1 MIEDESN
8 DLKEQ
13 LIPKEEGGDEQD
25 DLDMKQIFNNEYN
38 NNQHKSE
45 QYFKTHCKS
54 VEYLGQIFRTDFK
67 NGLSSN
73 NKRDLEWREKKWGNN
88 HLPPEKENSI
98 LAHIIECFE
107 DPTLRVLLAAS
118 IVSLII
124 GVLKD
129 GIKTGW
135 IEGTAIF
142 FAVFLVVSISSYMNY
157 QETEQFLK
165 LSRETKLKKVLVI
178 RDSREKE
185 ISIEDVLVGDIL
197 KLRIG
202 DIINVDGF
210 VFGDT
215 KAGMDESPVTGE
227 SDVMC
232 KMNCFEQKGQKY
244 TCPFVFSGSQVVDG
258 YGNMLVAAVGDK
270 TFEGGNKSL
279 TDVKKGK
286 KNENQEQNENEEEKK
301 EEEEDE
307 DTNLTPL
314 KKQLNDLSN
323 IIGDLGYL
331 MAILIGC
338 VLLVKETIINMLA
351 GISIFSSQELDI
363 VVNAF
368 IIAVTVIVVAIPE
381 GLPMAVTIALAYS
394 VDKMKR
400 EHNLVKHLDKSEAM
414 GNVNN
419 VCTDK
424 TGTLTLGQMRVTAFF
439 IEGKDIRI
447 SKEQINDEDLR
458 NLIWNCIYKNITC
471 VETLD
476 NNGKT
481 VLNGDMTE
489 KALFSYLK
497 KAAYP
502 LEGENKGLYI
512 LPFKSEYKYMMNI
525 YKDNEG
531 YILYVKGAPE
541 RVSPFFTKYRVEKG
555 KEDGFDDHKQE
566 LFDKQAEY
574 AEDSMRTLIFGY
586 KKLTE
591 DEIIKTRKAYPE
603 DDLAF
608 FNELAKGLC
617 FAFMVGIRDDNREDV
632 PKAIEKCVHA
642 GITVR
647 MVTGDN
653 INTAI
658 AISKDVG
665 IIQANQVAESK
676 RLAQFYR
683 EKVESKEGQNGIING
698 EHPIALEGEIFR
710 VICGGITKVK
720 KEGQAL
726 EISLNNREAFIH
738 TVKELKIIARASPE
752 DKFILVFGLK
762 ELGNIVAVTGD
773 GTNDAPALRQAHVG
787 FAMGIRGTD
796 IAKDAADIV
805 LLDDSFS
812 SIVTACKYGRNVYDC
827 IRKFIQF
834 QLTTNIVAVFMT
846 FLGGIIL
853 KDSPLNAIQML
864 WVNLIMDSF
873 ASLALATEDPNDS
886 LLDRKPYS
894 RDASILT
901 PMMNLNIISQ
911 AIFQI
916 SVLTLI
922 IFYGDVIFGVP
933 SDRDLEHFMWNNVNG
948 YHFTIF
954 FNIFV
959 FMQVFNSINARKL
972 QKDEFNVFTGIF
984 GNWLYIFIQSVI
996 IIGQMLL
1003 VTFGGRAVR
1012 THPLS
1017 LHQHCMCLLISS
1029 LTLVWGF
1036 FIKTLPIDVSE
1047 PQVLTEEKVKIPD
1060 TFTKT
1065 VGLGYKS
1072 RGQMKMSSGIH
1083 GLNSNASRVKK

>member
-1 MIEDESN
+1 MQESSDLTEHLLEKGRDEDAPS
-8 DLKEQ
+8 
-13 LIPKEEGGDEQD
+13 G
-25 DLDMKQIFNNEYN
+25 DLDMSKIFNNEYN
-38 NNQHKSE
+38 TSAHASE
-45 QYFKTHCKS
+45 QYFKANCKS
-54 VEYLGQIFRTDFK
+54 VENMAKIFRTDLA
-67 NGLSSN
+67 NGLNSSN
-73 NKRDLEWREKKWGNN
+73 KEDLKWREDKWGNN

-107 DPTLRVLLAAS
+107 DPTLRVLLVAS

-124 GVLKD
+124 GVAKD

-178 RDSREKE
+178 RDGREKE
-185 ISIEDVLVGDIL
+185 ISIEDVLVGDVL

-210 VFGDT
+210 VFGDA

-227 SDVMC
+227 SDVMW
-232 KMNCFEQKGQKY
+232 KVNDFEQKGQKY

-258 YGNMLVAAVGDK
+258 YGNMIVAAVGDK
-270 TFEGGNKSL
+270 TFEGANKQLINS
-279 TDVKKGK
+279 TGGK
-286 KNENQEQNENEEEKK
+286 SDDDD
-301 EEEEDE
+301 DE
-307 DTNLTPL
+307 DANLTPL
-314 KKQLNDLSN
+314 KKQLNELSN
-323 IIGDLGYL
+323 LIGDLGYL

-338 VLLVKETIINMLA
+338 VLFLKETIINLVN
-351 GISIFSSQELDI
+351 GISIFTSHELDVI
-363 VVNAF
+363 VNAF

-424 TGTLTLGQMRVTAFF
+424 TGTLTLGVMRVCAFY
-439 IEGKDIRI
+439 IEGQDIKL
-447 SKEQINDEDLR
+447 SNNKINDQDLR
-458 NLIWNCIYKNITC
+458 DLIWRCIYKNITC
-471 VETLD
+471 VETVD
-476 NNGKT
+476 DKGNK

-489 KALFSYLK
+489 KALYTYLNEGQ
-497 KAAYP
+497 YP
-502 LEGENKGLYI
+502 LEGNRKGLYV
-512 LPFKSEYKYMMNI
+512 LPFKSDYKYMMNI
-525 YKDNEG
+525 YKENDD
-531 YILYVKGAPE
+531 YILYAKGAPE
-541 RVSPFFTKYRVEKG
+541 RVGEFFTKFRVAGGRE
-555 KEDGFDDHKQE
+555 EDYEEHKQE

-586 KKLTE
+586 KKVTE
-591 DEIIKTRKAYPE
+591 EEIQKAKDAHPD
-603 DDLAF
+603 DDLGF
-608 FNELAKGLC
+608 FQELAKGLC
-617 FAFMVGIRDDNREDV
+617 FAFMVGIRDNNREDV
-632 PKAIEKCVHA
+632 PQAIEKCHHA

-665 IIQANQVAESK
+665 IIEPSQAAECK
-676 RLAQFYR
+676 RLAAYYR
-683 EKVESKEGQNGIING
+683 EQVQKNEDAKNGIRNG
-698 EHPIALEGEIFR
+698 ENPIALEGEIFR
-710 VICGGITKVK
+710 VICGGITKK
-720 KEGQAL
+720 QGENGDL
-726 EISLNNREAFIH
+726 EIFLNNREAFKH
-738 TVKELKIIARASPE
+738 TVKELKVIARASPE

-796 IAKDAADIV
+796 IAKDAADVV

-827 IRKFIQF
+827 IRKFVQF

-901 PMMNLNIISQ
+901 PMMKLNIVSQ

-916 SVLTLI
+916 TTLTII
-922 IFYGDVIFGVP
+922 IFYGDYIFGVP
-933 SDRDLEHFMWNNVNG
+933 SDRNLEHFMWNNVNG

-972 QKDEFNVFTGIF
+972 QKDEYNVFTGIM
-984 GNWLYIFIQSVI
+984 GNWLYILIQSI
-996 IIGQMLL
+996 IIVGQVIL

-1012 THPLS
+1012 THPLTIK
-1017 LHQHCMCLLISS
+1017 QHCDCLGISA
-1029 LTLVWGF
+1029 LTLVWGL
-1036 FIKTLPIDVSE
+1036 IVKLLPIDVTE
-1047 PQVLTEEKVKIPD
+1047 PTTVGEEQVKTPD
-1060 TFTKT
+1060 TYKKT
-1065 VGLGYKS
+1065 VGLGYMS
-1072 RGQMKMSSGIH
+1072 RGQMRMNSGVR
-1083 GLNSNASRVKK
+1083 GLNSSSSRVKK

>member
-1 MIEDESN
+1 MQESS
-8 DLKEQ
+8 DLKEH
-13 LIPKEEGGDEQD
+13 LLDKGGDDEGVSGEF
-25 DLDMKQIFNNEYN
+25 DMSKIFNNEYN
-38 NNQHKSE
+38 TSAHASE
-45 QYFKTHCKS
+45 KYFKENCKS
-54 VEYLGQIFRTDFK
+54 VEHIAQVFRTDLV
-67 NGLSSN
+67 NGLNSSN
-73 NKRDLEWREKKWGNN
+73 KQDLEWREKKWGNN

-98 LAHIIECFE
+98 IAHIIECFE
-107 DPTLRVLLAAS
+107 DPTLRVLLVAS

-124 GVLKD
+124 GVAKD
-129 GIKTGW
+129 GLKTGW

-178 RDSREKE
+178 RDGREKE

-210 VFGDT
+210 VFGDA

-227 SDVMC
+227 SDVMW
-232 KMNCFEQKGQKY
+232 KVNNFELKGQKY

-258 YGNMLVAAVGDK
+258 YGNMVVAAVGDK
-270 TFEGGNKSL
+270 TFEGANKQL
-279 TDVKKGK
+279 TNASGG
-286 KNENQEQNENEEEKK
+286 KNED
-301 EEEEDE
+301 DE
-307 DTNLTPL
+307 DGDDADLTPL
-314 KKQLNDLSN
+314 KKQLNELSN
-323 IIGDLGYL
+323 LIGDLGYL
-331 MAILIGC
+331 MAILIGF
-338 VLLVKETIINMLA
+338 VLFLKETIVNLYS
-351 GISIFSSQELDI
+351 GISIWTSHELD
-363 VVNAF
+363 VLVNAF

-424 TGTLTLGQMRVTAFF
+424 TGTLTLGVMRVCAFY
-439 IEGKDIRI
+439 IEEQDIRLN
-447 SKEQINDEDLR
+447 KDKINDNNLRDLV
-458 NLIWNCIYKNITC
+458 WNCIFKNITC

-476 NNGKT
+476 EKGKP

-489 KALFSYLK
+489 KALYTYLK
-497 KAAYP
+497 EAAYP
-502 LEGENKGLYI
+502 LEGNRKGLYV
-512 LPFKSEYKYMMNI
+512 LPFKSDYKYMMNI
-525 YKDNEG
+525 YKEEDG
-531 YILYVKGAPE
+531 YTLYAKGAPE
-541 RVSPFFTKYRVEKG
+541 RVGEFFSLFRVNGGQE
-555 KEDGFDDHKQE
+555 ENYEEHKQD

-591 DEIIKTRKAYPE
+591 DEIKKAKDAHPD
-603 DDLAF
+603 DDLGF
-608 FNELAKGLC
+608 FQELAKGLC
-617 FAFMVGIRDDNREDV
+617 FAFMVGIRDNNREDV
-632 PKAIEKCVHA
+632 PEAIKKCHHA

-665 IIQANQVAESK
+665 IIDPSQVAQCKETAK
-676 RLAQFYR
+676 KYR
-683 EKVESKEGQNGIING
+683 AEVEKNPDNAPTAIRNLD
-698 EHPIALEGEIFR
+698 HPIALEGEIFR
-710 VICGGITKVK
+710 VVCGGITKK
-720 KEGQAL
+720 QQDKGEL
-726 EISLNNREAFIH
+726 EIFLNNREAFKH
-738 TVKELKIIARASPE
+738 TVRDLKIIARASPE

-796 IAKDAADIV
+796 IAKDAADVV

-827 IRKFIQF
+827 IRKFVQF
-834 QLTTNIVAVFMT
+834 QLTTNVVAVFMT

-873 ASLALATEDPNDS
+873 ASLALATEDPTEA

-894 RDASILT
+894 REASILT
-901 PMMNLNIISQ
+901 PMMKLNIISQ
-911 AIFQI
+911 SIFQI
-916 SVLTLI
+916 TTLTVI
-922 IFYGDVIFGVP
+922 IFYGDYIFGVP
-933 SDRDLEHFMWNNVNG
+933 SDRNLEHFMWNNVNG

-972 QKDEFNVFTGIF
+972 QKDELNVFTGIM
-984 GNWLYIFIQSVI
+984 GNWLYILIQSI
-996 IIGQMLL
+996 IIVGQMIL

-1017 LHQHCMCLLISS
+1017 IKQHSYCLGISS
-1029 LTLVWGF
+1029 MTLVWGF
-1036 FIKTLPIDVSE
+1036 IIKLLPIDV
-1047 PQVLTEEKVKIPD
+1047 TEESTEGEEQVKKPD
-1060 TFTKT
+1060 TYKKT
-1065 VGLGYKS
+1065 VGLGYMS
-1072 RGQMKMSSGIH
+1072 RGQMKMNSGIR
-1083 GLNSNASRVKK
+1083 GLNASRAKK

>member
-1 MIEDESN
+1 MQETSDLNEKLLEKGGEDE
-8 DLKEQ
+8 
-13 LIPKEEGGDEQD
+13 GGSGADY
-25 DLDMKQIFNNEYN
+25 DMTKIFNNEYN
-38 NNQHKSE
+38 TGAHASE
-45 QYFKTHCKS
+45 KYFKENCKS
-54 VEYLGQIFRTDFK
+54 VEHLGQVFRTDFV
-67 NGLSSN
+67 NGLNSSN
-73 NKRDLEWREKKWGNN
+73 KADLKWREDKWGNN

-107 DPTLRVLLAAS
+107 DPTLRVLLVAS
-118 IVSLII
+118 IISLII
-124 GVLKD
+124 GVAKD

-178 RDSREKE
+178 RDGREKE
-185 ISIEDVLVGDIL
+185 ISIEDILVGDIL

-210 VFGDT
+210 VFGDA

-227 SDVMC
+227 SDVMW
-232 KMNCFEQKGQKY
+232 KMNNFELKGQRY

-258 YGNMLVAAVGDK
+258 YGNMVVAAVGDK
-270 TFEGGNKSL
+270 TFEGSNKQL
-279 TDVKKGK
+279 TNASGGK
-286 KNENQEQNENEEEKK
+286 SDDDDDA
-301 EEEEDE
+301 EDA
-307 DTNLTPL
+307 NLTPL
-314 KKQLNDLSN
+314 KKQLNELSN
-323 IIGDLGYL
+323 LIGDLGYL
-331 MAILIGC
+331 MAILIGF
-338 VLLVKETIINMLA
+338 VLFLKETILNIVN
-351 GISIFSSQELDI
+351 GISIFTSHELD
-363 VVNAF
+363 VLVNAF

-424 TGTLTLGQMRVTAFF
+424 TGTLTYGVMKVCAFF
-439 IEGKDIRI
+439 IEGQDI
-447 SKEQINDEDLR
+447 KVPANKINDEDLR
-458 NLIWNCIYKNITC
+458 DLVWRCIYKNITC
-471 VETLD
+471 VETID
-476 NNGKT
+476 EKGNP

-489 KALFSYLK
+489 KALYSYLK
-497 KAAYP
+497 DSSYP
-502 LEGENKGLYI
+502 LEGNRKGLYV
-512 LPFKSEYKYMMNI
+512 LPFKSDYKYMMNI
-525 YKDNEG
+525 YKEEDG
-531 YILYVKGAPE
+531 FVLYAKGAPE
-541 RVSPFFTKYRVEKG
+541 RVGEFFGKFRVAGGQE
-555 KEDGFDDHKQE
+555 EDYEEHKQE

-586 KKLTE
+586 KKITE
-591 DEIIKTRKAYPE
+591 EEIQKSKEAHPE
-603 DDLAF
+603 DDLGF
-608 FNELAKGLC
+608 FQELAKGLT
-617 FAFMVGIRDDNREDV
+617 FAFMIGIRDNNRDDV
-632 PKAIEKCVHA
+632 PEAIKKCHHA

-665 IIQANQVAESK
+665 IIEPSQAAECK
-676 RLAQFYR
+676 RLAQHYR
-683 EKVESKEGQNGIING
+683 EEVEKNAEEAKRGIQNGDS
-698 EHPIALEGEIFR
+698 PIALEGEIFR
-710 VICGGITKVK
+710 VICGGITKNQ
-720 KEGQAL
+720 KEKGGEL
-726 EISLNNREAFIH
+726 EIFLNNREAFIH
-738 TVKELKIIARASPE
+738 TVKKLRVIARASPE

-796 IAKDAADIV
+796 IAKDAADVV

-827 IRKFIQF
+827 IRKFVQF
-834 QLTTNIVAVFMT
+834 QLTTNVVAVFMT

-873 ASLALATEDPNDS
+873 ASLALATEDPTEA
-886 LLDRKPYS
+886 LLDRKPYK
-894 RDASILT
+894 REASILT
-901 PMMNLNIISQ
+901 PMMKLNIASQ
-911 AIFQI
+911 SIFQI
-916 SVLTLI
+916 TTLTII
-922 IFYGDVIFGVP
+922 IFYGDYIFGVP
-933 SDRDLEHFMWNNVNG
+933 SDRNLEHFMWNNVNG

-972 QKDEFNVFTGIF
+972 QKDEFNVFTGIC
-984 GNWLYIFIQSVI
+984 GNWLYILIQSI
-996 IIGQMLL
+996 IIVGQMIL

-1017 LHQHCMCLLISS
+1017 IKQHCECLLISS
-1029 LTLVWGF
+1029 MTLVWGF
-1036 FIKTLPIDVSE
+1036 IVKLIPIDV
-1047 PQVLTEEKVKIPD
+1047 TEESTEGEEEQVKKPD
-1060 TFTKT
+1060 TYKKT
-1065 VGLGYKS
+1065 VGLGYMS
-1072 RGQMKMSSGIH
+1072 RGQMKMSSGVR
-1083 GLNSNASRVKK
+1083 GLTSSSSRARK

>member
-1 MIEDESN
+1 MQETS
-8 DLKEQ
+8 DLNEH
-13 LIPKEEGGDEQD
+13 LLEGGKDDEGASGD
-25 DLDMKQIFNNEYN
+25 YDMSKIFNNEYN
-38 NNQHKSE
+38 TSAHASE
-45 QYFKTHCKS
+45 KYFKENCKS
-54 VEYLGQIFRTDFK
+54 VEHLAQVFKTDFI
-67 NGLSSN
+67 NGLNSSN
-73 NKRDLEWREKKWGNN
+73 QQDLKWRENKWGNN

-107 DPTLRVLLAAS
+107 DPTLRVLLVAS

-124 GVLKD
+124 GVAKD

-178 RDSREKE
+178 RDGREKE

-210 VFGDT
+210 VFGDA

-227 SDVMC
+227 SDVMW
-232 KMNCFEQKGQKY
+232 KVNNFELKGQKY

-258 YGNMLVAAVGDK
+258 YGNMVVAAVGDK
-270 TFEGGNKSL
+270 TFEGSNKQL
-279 TDVKKGK
+279 TNASGGK
-286 KNENQEQNENEEEKK
+286 N
-301 EEEEDE
+301 DDDDDAD
-307 DTNLTPL
+307 DTDLTPL
-314 KKQLNDLSN
+314 KKQLNELSN
-323 IIGDLGYL
+323 LIGDLGYL
-331 MAILIGC
+331 MAILIGI
-338 VLLVKETIINMLA
+338 VLFLKETIINLTS
-351 GISIFSSQELDI
+351 GISIWTSHELD
-363 VVNAF
+363 VLVNAF

-424 TGTLTLGQMRVTAFF
+424 TGTLTLGVMKVCAFY
-439 IEGKDIRI
+439 IEEQDFRLNKD
-447 SKEQINDEDLR
+447 KINDNNLR
-458 NLIWNCIYKNITC
+458 ELVWNCIYKNITC
-471 VETLD
+471 VETID
-476 NNGKT
+476 EKGKP

-489 KALFSYLK
+489 KALYTYLK
-497 KAAYP
+497 EASYS
-502 LEGENKGLYI
+502 LEGNRKGLYV
-512 LPFKSEYKYMMNI
+512 LPFKSDYKYMMNI
-525 YKDNEG
+525 YKEEDG
-531 YILYVKGAPE
+531 YILYAKGAPE
-541 RVSPFFTKYRVEKG
+541 RVGEFFSLFRVQGGQE
-555 KEDGFDDHKQE
+555 ENYDEHKQDF
-566 LFDKQAEY
+566 FDKQAEY
-574 AEDSMRTLIFGY
+574 AEDSMRTLTFGY

-591 DEIIKTRKAYPE
+591 EEIQKSKDAHPD

-608 FNELAKGLC
+608 FQELAKGLC
-617 FAFMVGIRDDNREDV
+617 FAFMVGIRDDNRPDV
-632 PKAIEKCVHA
+632 PEAIKKCHHA

-665 IIQANQVAESK
+665 IIEANEVSQCKELAKKYRAEV
-676 RLAQFYR
+676 
-683 EKVESKEGQNGIING
+683 EKNKDNAPLNIRSLDS
-698 EHPIALEGEIFR
+698 PLALEGEIFR
-710 VICGGITKVK
+710 VVCGGITKK
-720 KEGQAL
+720 QQDKGEL
-726 EISLNNREAFIH
+726 EIFLNNREAFKH
-738 TVKELKIIARASPE
+738 TVKNLKIIARASPE

-796 IAKDAADIV
+796 IAKDAADVV

-827 IRKFIQF
+827 IRKFVQF

-873 ASLALATEDPNDS
+873 ASLALATEDPTES
-886 LLDRKPYS
+886 LLDRLPYS
-894 RDASILT
+894 REASILT
-901 PMMNLNIISQ
+901 PMMKLNIISQ

-916 SVLTLI
+916 TTLTVI
-922 IFYGDVIFGVP
+922 IFYGDYIFGVP
-933 SDRDLEHFMWNNVNG
+933 SDRNLEHFMWNNVNG

-972 QKDEFNVFTGIF
+972 QKDELNVFTGIM
-984 GNWLYIFIQSVI
+984 GNWLYILIQSII
-996 IIGQMLL
+996 IIGQIIL

-1017 LHQHCMCLLISS
+1017 LKQHADCLIISA

-1036 FIKTLPIDVSE
+1036 FIKLLPIDV
-1047 PQVLTEEKVKIPD
+1047 TEESTVGEEQVKKPD
-1060 TFTKT
+1060 TYKKT
-1065 VGLGYKS
+1065 VGLGYMS
-1072 RGQMKMSSGIH
+1072 RGQMKMNSGVR
-1083 GLNSNASRVKK
+1083 GLNASRAKK

>member
-1 MIEDESN
+1 MQESSDLTEHLLEKGRDEDAPS
-8 DLKEQ
+8 
-13 LIPKEEGGDEQD
+13 G
-25 DLDMKQIFNNEYN
+25 DLDMSKIFNNEYN
-38 NNQHKSE
+38 TSAHASE
-45 QYFKTHCKS
+45 QYFKANCKS
-54 VEYLGQIFRTDFK
+54 VENMAKIFRTDLA
-67 NGLSSN
+67 NGLNSSN
-73 NKRDLEWREKKWGNN
+73 KEDLKWREDKWGNN

-107 DPTLRVLLAAS
+107 DPTLRVLLVAS

-124 GVLKD
+124 GVAKD

-178 RDSREKE
+178 RDGREKE
-185 ISIEDVLVGDIL
+185 ISIEDVLVGDVL

-210 VFGDT
+210 VFGDA

-227 SDVMC
+227 SDVMW
-232 KMNCFEQKGQKY
+232 KVNDFEQKGQKY

-258 YGNMLVAAVGDK
+258 YGNMIVAAVGDK
-270 TFEGGNKSL
+270 TFEGANKQLINS
-279 TDVKKGK
+279 TGGK
-286 KNENQEQNENEEEKK
+286 SDDDD
-301 EEEEDE
+301 DE
-307 DTNLTPL
+307 DANLTPL
-314 KKQLNDLSN
+314 KKQLNELSN
-323 IIGDLGYL
+323 LIGDLGYL

-338 VLLVKETIINMLA
+338 VLFLKETIINIVN
-351 GISIFSSQELDI
+351 GISIFTSHELDVI
-363 VVNAF
+363 VNAF

-424 TGTLTLGQMRVTAFF
+424 TGTLTLGVMRVCAFY
-439 IEGKDIRI
+439 IEGQDIKL
-447 SKEQINDEDLR
+447 SNNKINDQDLR
-458 NLIWNCIYKNITC
+458 DLIWRCIYKNITC
-471 VETLD
+471 VETVD
-476 NNGKT
+476 DKGNK

-489 KALFSYLK
+489 KALYTYLNEGQ
-497 KAAYP
+497 YP
-502 LEGENKGLYI
+502 LEGNRKGLYV
-512 LPFKSEYKYMMNI
+512 LPFKSDYKYMMNI
-525 YKDNEG
+525 YKENDD
-531 YILYVKGAPE
+531 YILYAKGAPE
-541 RVSPFFTKYRVEKG
+541 RVGEFFTKFRVAGGRE
-555 KEDGFDDHKQE
+555 EDYEEHKQE

-586 KKLTE
+586 KKVTE
-591 DEIIKTRKAYPE
+591 EEIQKAKDAHPD
-603 DDLAF
+603 DDLGF
-608 FNELAKGLC
+608 FQELAKGLC
-617 FAFMVGIRDDNREDV
+617 FAFMVGIRDNNREDV
-632 PKAIEKCVHA
+632 PQAIEKCHHA

-665 IIQANQVAESK
+665 IIQPSQVAECK
-676 RLAQFYR
+676 RLAAYYR
-683 EKVESKEGQNGIING
+683 EQVQKNEDAKNGIRNG
-698 EHPIALEGEIFR
+698 ENPIALEGEIFR
-710 VICGGITKVK
+710 VICGGITKK
-720 KEGQAL
+720 QGESGDL
-726 EISLNNREAFIH
+726 EIFLNNREAFKH
-738 TVKELKIIARASPE
+738 TVKELKVIARASPE

-796 IAKDAADIV
+796 IAKDAADVV

-827 IRKFIQF
+827 IRKFVQF

-901 PMMNLNIISQ
+901 PMMKLNIVSQ

-916 SVLTLI
+916 TTLTII
-922 IFYGDVIFGVP
+922 IFYGDYIFGVP
-933 SDRDLEHFMWNNVNG
+933 SDRNLEHFMWNNVNG

-972 QKDEFNVFTGIF
+972 QKDEYNVFTGIM
-984 GNWLYIFIQSVI
+984 GNWLYILIQSI
-996 IIGQMLL
+996 IIVGQVIL

-1012 THPLS
+1012 THPLTIK
-1017 LHQHCMCLLISS
+1017 QHCDCLGISA
-1029 LTLVWGF
+1029 LTLVWGL
-1036 FIKTLPIDVSE
+1036 IVKLLPIDVTE
-1047 PQVLTEEKVKIPD
+1047 PTTVGEEQVKTPD
-1060 TFTKT
+1060 TYKKT
-1065 VGLGYKS
+1065 VGLGYMS
-1072 RGQMKMSSGIH
+1072 RGQMRMNSGVR
-1083 GLNSNASRVKK
+1083 GLNSSSSRVKK

>member
-1 MIEDESN
+1 MQENS
-8 DLKEQ
+8 DLKEH
-13 LIPKEEGGDEQD
+13 LLDKGGDDEGVSGEF
-25 DLDMKQIFNNEYN
+25 DMSKIFNNEYN
-38 NNQHKSE
+38 TSAHASE
-45 QYFKTHCKS
+45 KYFKENCKS
-54 VEYLGQIFRTDFK
+54 VEHIAQVFRTDLV
-67 NGLSSN
+67 NGLNSSN
-73 NKRDLEWREKKWGNN
+73 TQDLEWRERKWGNN

-98 LAHIIECFE
+98 IAHIIECFE
-107 DPTLRVLLAAS
+107 DPTLRVLLVAS

-124 GVLKD
+124 GVAKD
-129 GIKTGW
+129 GLKTGW

-178 RDSREKE
+178 RDGREKE

-210 VFGDT
+210 VFGDA

-227 SDVMC
+227 SDVMW
-232 KMNCFEQKGQKY
+232 KVNNFELKGQKY

-258 YGNMLVAAVGDK
+258 YGNMVVAAVGDK
-270 TFEGGNKSL
+270 TFEGANKQL
-279 TDVKKGK
+279 TNASGG
-286 KNENQEQNENEEEKK
+286 KNED
-301 EEEEDE
+301 DE
-307 DTNLTPL
+307 DGDDADLTPL
-314 KKQLNDLSN
+314 KKQLNELSN
-323 IIGDLGYL
+323 LIGDLGYL
-331 MAILIGC
+331 MAILIGF
-338 VLLVKETIINMLA
+338 VLFLKETIVNLYS
-351 GISIFSSQELDI
+351 GISIWTSHELD
-363 VVNAF
+363 VLVNAF

-424 TGTLTLGQMRVTAFF
+424 TGTLTLGVMRVCAFY
-439 IEGKDIRI
+439 IEEQDIRLN
-447 SKEQINDEDLR
+447 KDKINDNNLRDLV
-458 NLIWNCIYKNITC
+458 WNCIFKNITC

-476 NNGKT
+476 EKGKP

-489 KALFSYLK
+489 KALYTYLK
-497 KAAYP
+497 EAAYP
-502 LEGENKGLYI
+502 LEGNRKGLYV
-512 LPFKSEYKYMMNI
+512 LPFKSDYKYMMNI
-525 YKDNEG
+525 YKEEDG
-531 YILYVKGAPE
+531 YTLYAKGAPE
-541 RVSPFFTKYRVEKG
+541 RVGEFFSLFRVNGGQE
-555 KEDGFDDHKQE
+555 ENYEEHKQD

-591 DEIIKTRKAYPE
+591 DEIKKAKDAHPD
-603 DDLAF
+603 DDLGF
-608 FNELAKGLC
+608 FQELAKGLC
-617 FAFMVGIRDDNREDV
+617 FAFMVGIRDNNREDV
-632 PKAIEKCVHA
+632 PEAIKKCHHA

-665 IIQANQVAESK
+665 IIDPSQVAQCKETAK
-676 RLAQFYR
+676 KYR
-683 EKVESKEGQNGIING
+683 AEVEKNPDNAPTAIRNLD
-698 EHPIALEGEIFR
+698 HPIALEGEIFR
-710 VICGGITKVK
+710 VVCGGITKK
-720 KEGQAL
+720 QQDKGEL
-726 EISLNNREAFIH
+726 EIFLNNREAFKH
-738 TVKELKIIARASPE
+738 TVRDLKIIARASPE

-796 IAKDAADIV
+796 IAKDAADVV

-827 IRKFIQF
+827 IRKFVQF
-834 QLTTNIVAVFMT
+834 QLTTNVVAVFMT

-873 ASLALATEDPNDS
+873 ASLALATEDPTEA

-894 RDASILT
+894 REASILT
-901 PMMNLNIISQ
+901 PMMKLNIISQ
-911 AIFQI
+911 SIFQI
-916 SVLTLI
+916 TTLTVI
-922 IFYGDVIFGVP
+922 IFYGDYIFGVP
-933 SDRDLEHFMWNNVNG
+933 SDRNLEHFMWNNVNG

-972 QKDEFNVFTGIF
+972 QKDELNVFTGIM
-984 GNWLYIFIQSVI
+984 GNWLYILIQSI
-996 IIGQMLL
+996 IIVGQMIL

-1017 LHQHCMCLLISS
+1017 IKQHSYCLGISAM
-1029 LTLVWGF
+1029 TLVWGF
-1036 FIKTLPIDVSE
+1036 IVKLLPIDV
-1047 PQVLTEEKVKIPD
+1047 TEESTEGEEQVKKPD
-1060 TFTKT
+1060 TYKKT
-1065 VGLGYKS
+1065 VGLGYMS
-1072 RGQMKMSSGIH
+1072 RGQMKMNSGVR
-1083 GLNSNASRVKK
+1083 GLNASRAKK

>member
-1 MIEDESN
+1 MQETSDLTEHLLEKGRDEDAPS
-8 DLKEQ
+8 
-13 LIPKEEGGDEQD
+13 G
-25 DLDMKQIFNNEYN
+25 DLDMSKIFNNEYN
-38 NNQHKSE
+38 TSAHASE
-45 QYFKTHCKS
+45 QYFKANCKS
-54 VEYLGQIFRTDFK
+54 VENMAKIFRTDLA
-67 NGLSSN
+67 NGLNSSN
-73 NKRDLEWREKKWGNN
+73 KEDLKWREDKWGNN

-107 DPTLRVLLAAS
+107 DPTLRVLLVAS

-124 GVLKD
+124 GVAKD

-178 RDSREKE
+178 RDGREKE
-185 ISIEDVLVGDIL
+185 ISIEDVLVGDVL

-210 VFGDT
+210 VFGDA

-227 SDVMC
+227 SDVMW
-232 KMNCFEQKGQKY
+232 KVNDFEQKGQKY

-258 YGNMLVAAVGDK
+258 YGNMIVAAVGDK
-270 TFEGGNKSL
+270 TFEGANKQLINS
-279 TDVKKGK
+279 TGGK
-286 KNENQEQNENEEEKK
+286 S
-301 EEEEDE
+301 D
-307 DTNLTPL
+307 DDDDDDANLTPL
-314 KKQLNDLSN
+314 KKQLNELSN
-323 IIGDLGYL
+323 LIGDLGYL

-338 VLLVKETIINMLA
+338 VLFLKETIINIVN
-351 GISIFSSQELDI
+351 GVSIFTSHELDVI
-363 VVNAF
+363 VNAF

-424 TGTLTLGQMRVTAFF
+424 TGTLTLGVMRVCAFY
-439 IEGKDIRI
+439 IEGQDIKL
-447 SKEQINDEDLR
+447 SNNKINDQDLR
-458 NLIWNCIYKNITC
+458 DLIWRCIYKNITC
-471 VETLD
+471 VETVD
-476 NNGKT
+476 DKGNK

-489 KALFSYLK
+489 KALYTYLNEGQ
-497 KAAYP
+497 YP
-502 LEGENKGLYI
+502 LEGNRKGLYV
-512 LPFKSEYKYMMNI
+512 LPFKSDYKYMMNI
-525 YKDNEG
+525 YKENDD
-531 YILYVKGAPE
+531 YILYAKGAPE
-541 RVSPFFTKYRVEKG
+541 RVGEFFTKFRVAGGRE
-555 KEDGFDDHKQE
+555 EDYEEHKQE

-586 KKLTE
+586 KKVTE
-591 DEIIKTRKAYPE
+591 EEIQKAKDAHPD
-603 DDLAF
+603 DDLGF
-608 FNELAKGLC
+608 FQELAKGLC
-617 FAFMVGIRDDNREDV
+617 FAFMVGIRDNNREDV
-632 PKAIEKCVHA
+632 PQAIEKCHHA

-665 IIQANQVAESK
+665 IIQPSQAAECK
-676 RLAQFYR
+676 RLAAYYR
-683 EKVESKEGQNGIING
+683 EQVQKNEDAKNGIRNG
-698 EHPIALEGEIFR
+698 ENPIALEGEIFR
-710 VICGGITKVK
+710 VICGGITKK
-720 KEGQAL
+720 QGENGDL
-726 EISLNNREAFIH
+726 EIFLNNREAFKH
-738 TVKELKIIARASPE
+738 TVKELKVIARASPE

-796 IAKDAADIV
+796 IAKDAADVV

-827 IRKFIQF
+827 IRKFVQF

-901 PMMNLNIISQ
+901 PMMKLNIVSQ

-916 SVLTLI
+916 TTLTII
-922 IFYGDVIFGVP
+922 IFYGDYIFGVP
-933 SDRDLEHFMWNNVNG
+933 SDRNLEHFMWNNVNG

-972 QKDEFNVFTGIF
+972 QKDEYNVFTGIM
-984 GNWLYIFIQSVI
+984 GNWLYILIQSI
-996 IIGQMLL
+996 IIVGQIIL

-1017 LHQHCMCLLISS
+1017 IKQHCDCLGISA

-1036 FIKTLPIDVSE
+1036 IVKLLPIDVTE
-1047 PQVLTEEKVKIPD
+1047 PSTVGEEQVKTPD
-1060 TFTKT
+1060 TYKKT
-1065 VGLGYKS
+1065 VGLGYMS
-1072 RGQMKMSSGIH
+1072 RGQMRMNSGVR
-1083 GLNSNASRVKK
+1083 GLNSSSSRVKK

>member
-1 MIEDESN
+1 MQESSDLTEHLLEKGRDEDAPS
-8 DLKEQ
+8 
-13 LIPKEEGGDEQD
+13 G
-25 DLDMKQIFNNEYN
+25 DLDMSKIFNNEYN
-38 NNQHKSE
+38 TSAHASE
-45 QYFKTHCKS
+45 QYFKANCKS
-54 VEYLGQIFRTDFK
+54 VENMAKIFRTDLA
-67 NGLSSN
+67 NGLNSSN
-73 NKRDLEWREKKWGNN
+73 KEDLKWREDKWGNN

-107 DPTLRVLLAAS
+107 DPTLRVLLVAS

-124 GVLKD
+124 GVAKD

-178 RDSREKE
+178 RDGREKE
-185 ISIEDVLVGDIL
+185 ISIEDVLVGDVL

-210 VFGDT
+210 VFGDA

-227 SDVMC
+227 SDVMW
-232 KMNCFEQKGQKY
+232 KVNDFEQKGQKY

-258 YGNMLVAAVGDK
+258 YGNMIVAAVGDK
-270 TFEGGNKSL
+270 TFEGANKQLINS
-279 TDVKKGK
+279 TGGK
-286 KNENQEQNENEEEKK
+286 SDDDD
-301 EEEEDE
+301 DE
-307 DTNLTPL
+307 DANLTPL
-314 KKQLNDLSN
+314 KKQLNELSN
-323 IIGDLGYL
+323 LIGDLGYL

-338 VLLVKETIINMLA
+338 VLFLKETIINIVN
-351 GISIFSSQELDI
+351 GVSIFTSHELDV

-424 TGTLTLGQMRVTAFF
+424 TGTLTLGVMRVCAFY
-439 IEGKDIRI
+439 IEGQDIKL
-447 SKEQINDEDLR
+447 SNNKINDQDLR
-458 NLIWNCIYKNITC
+458 DLIWRCIYKNITC
-471 VETLD
+471 VETVD
-476 NNGKT
+476 DKGNK

-489 KALFSYLK
+489 KALYTYLNEGQ
-497 KAAYP
+497 YP
-502 LEGENKGLYI
+502 LEGNRKGLYV
-512 LPFKSEYKYMMNI
+512 LPFKSDYKYMMNI
-525 YKDNEG
+525 YKENDD
-531 YILYVKGAPE
+531 YILYAKGAPE
-541 RVSPFFTKYRVEKG
+541 RVGEFFTKFRVAGGRE
-555 KEDGFDDHKQE
+555 EDYEEHKQE

-586 KKLTE
+586 KKVTE
-591 DEIIKTRKAYPE
+591 EEIQKAKDAHPD
-603 DDLAF
+603 DDLGF
-608 FNELAKGLC
+608 FQELAKGLC
-617 FAFMVGIRDDNREDV
+617 FAFMVGIRDNNREDV
-632 PKAIEKCVHA
+632 PQAIEKCHHA

-665 IIQANQVAESK
+665 IIQPSQAAECK
-676 RLAQFYR
+676 RLAAYYR
-683 EKVESKEGQNGIING
+683 EQVQKNEDAKNGIRNG
-698 EHPIALEGEIFR
+698 ENPIALEGEIFR
-710 VICGGITKVK
+710 VICGGITKK
-720 KEGQAL
+720 QGENGDL
-726 EISLNNREAFIH
+726 EIFLNNREAFKH
-738 TVKELKIIARASPE
+738 TVKELKVIARASPE

-796 IAKDAADIV
+796 IAKDAADVV

-827 IRKFIQF
+827 IRKFVQF

-901 PMMNLNIISQ
+901 PMMKLNIVSQ

-916 SVLTLI
+916 STLTII
-922 IFYGDVIFGVP
+922 IFYGDYIFGVP
-933 SDRDLEHFMWNNVNG
+933 SDRNLEHFMWNNVNG

-972 QKDEFNVFTGIF
+972 QKDEYNVFTGIM
-984 GNWLYIFIQSVI
+984 GNWLYILIQSI
-996 IIGQMLL
+996 IIVGQIIL

-1017 LHQHCMCLLISS
+1017 IKQHCDCLGISA

-1036 FIKTLPIDVSE
+1036 IVKLLPIDVTE
-1047 PQVLTEEKVKIPD
+1047 PSTVGEEQVKTPD
-1060 TFTKT
+1060 TYKKT
-1065 VGLGYKS
+1065 VGLGYMS
-1072 RGQMKMSSGIH
+1072 RGQMRMNSGVR
-1083 GLNSNASRVKK
+1083 GLNSSSSRVKK

>member
-1 MIEDESN
+1 MQESS
-8 DLKEQ
+8 DFKEPL
-13 LIPKEEGGDEQD
+13 LIKDKNEEESVGE
-25 DLDMKQIFNNEYN
+25 LDMKKIFNNEYN
-38 NNQHKSE
+38 TSAHASE
-45 QYFKTHCKS
+45 KYFKENCKS
-54 VEYLGQIFRTDFK
+54 VEHLAQVFRTDFV
-67 NGLSSN
+67 NGLNSSN
-73 NKRDLEWREKKWGNN
+73 AEDLKWREEKWGNN

-107 DPTLRVLLAAS
+107 DPTLRVLLIAS

-124 GVLKD
+124 GVAKD

-178 RDSREKE
+178 RDGREKE
-185 ISIEDVLVGDIL
+185 ISIEDILVGDIL

-210 VFGDT
+210 VYGDA

-227 SDVMC
+227 SDVMW
-232 KMNCFEQKGQKY
+232 KVNNFELKGQKY

-258 YGNMLVAAVGDK
+258 YGNMVVAAVGDK
-270 TFEGGNKSL
+270 TFEGSNKALLNS
-279 TDVKKGK
+279 TGGK
-286 KNENQEQNENEEEKK
+286 KDDDEEG
-301 EEEEDE
+301 D
-307 DTNLTPL
+307 DDADLTPL

-323 IIGDLGYL
+323 LIGDLGYL
-331 MAILIGC
+331 MAILIGL
-338 VLLVKETIINMLA
+338 VLLVKETAINLYM
-351 GISIFSSQELDI
+351 GISIWTSHELD
-363 VVNAF
+363 VLVNAF

-424 TGTLTLGQMRVTAFF
+424 TGTLTLGVMRVCAFY
-439 IEGKDIRI
+439 IEEQDIKLSKD
-447 SKEQINDEDLR
+447 KINDDKLR
-458 NLIWNCIYKNITC
+458 DLIWNCVYKNITC
-471 VETLD
+471 VETID
-476 NNGKT
+476 DKGKP

-489 KALFSYLK
+489 KALYTYLK
-497 KAAYP
+497 ESSYP
-502 LEGENKGLYI
+502 LEGNRKGLYV
-512 LPFKSEYKYMMNI
+512 LPFKSDYKYMMNI
-525 YKDNEG
+525 YKEEDG
-531 YILYVKGAPE
+531 YILYAKGAPE
-541 RVSPFFTKYRVEKG
+541 RVGEFFSLFRVKG
-555 KEDGFDDHKQE
+555 GQEENYEDHKED
-566 LFDKQAEY
+566 LFAKQAEY

-591 DEIIKTRKAYPE
+591 EEITKAKEANPD
-603 DDLAF
+603 DDLKF
-608 FNELAKGLC
+608 FQELAKGLC

-632 PKAIEKCVHA
+632 PEAIRKCHHA

-665 IIQANQVAESK
+665 IIDANQVAQCKETAK
-676 RLAQFYR
+676 KFRAEV
-683 EKVESKEGQNGIING
+683 EKNPENAPNAIRNLDN
-698 EHPIALEGEIFR
+698 PIALEGEIFR
-710 VICGGITKVK
+710 VVCGGITKK
-720 KEGQAL
+720 QPEKGGEL
-726 EISLNNREAFIH
+726 EIFLNNREAFKH
-738 TVKELKIIARASPE
+738 TVKNLKIIARASPE

-796 IAKDAADIV
+796 IAKDAADVV

-827 IRKFIQF
+827 IRKFVQF
-834 QLTTNIVAVFMT
+834 QLTTNVVAVFMT

-873 ASLALATEDPNDS
+873 ASLALATEDPTDS
-886 LLDRKPYS
+886 LLDRKPYK

-901 PMMNLNIISQ
+901 PMMKLNIISQ
-911 AIFQI
+911 SIFQI
-916 SVLTLI
+916 TTLTII
-922 IFYGDVIFGVP
+922 IFYGDYIFGVP
-933 SDRDLEHFMWNNVNG
+933 SDRELEHFMWNNVNG

-972 QKDEFNVFTGIF
+972 QKEELNVFTGIL
-984 GNWLYIFIQSVI
+984 GNWLYILIQSI
-996 IIGQMLL
+996 IIVGQIIL

-1017 LHQHCMCLLISS
+1017 LKQHAICLCISAM
-1029 LTLVWGF
+1029 TLVWGF
-1036 FIKTLPIDVSE
+1036 IIKLLPIDV
-1047 PQVLTEEKVKIPD
+1047 TEESTEGEEQVKKPD
-1060 TFTKT
+1060 TYKKSI
-1065 VGLGYKS
+1065 GLGYMS
-1072 RGQMKMSSGIH
+1072 RGQMKMNSGVR
-1083 GLNSNASRVKK
+1083 GLNSSRK

>member
-1 MIEDESN
+1 MQETG
-8 DLKEQ
+8 DLNEHLLDK
-13 LIPKEEGGDEQD
+13 GGDNDGADGEY
-25 DLDMKQIFNNEYN
+25 DMSKIFNNEYN
-38 NNQHKSE
+38 TSAHASE
-45 QYFKTHCKS
+45 KYFKTNCKS
-54 VEYLGQIFRTDFK
+54 VEHLGQVFRTDFV
-67 NGLSSN
+67 NGLNTSN
-73 NKRDLEWREKKWGNN
+73 TQDLKWREDKWGNN

-107 DPTLRVLLAAS
+107 DPTLRVLLVAS

-124 GVLKD
+124 GVAKD

-178 RDSREKE
+178 RDGREKE
-185 ISIEDVLVGDIL
+185 ISIEDVLVGDVL

-210 VFGDT
+210 VFGDA

-227 SDVMC
+227 SDVMW
-232 KMNCFEQKGQKY
+232 KINNFELKGQKY
-244 TCPFVFSGSQVVDG
+244 SCPFVFSGSQVVDG
-258 YGNMLVAAVGDK
+258 HGNMVVAAVGDK
-270 TFEGGNKSL
+270 TFEASNMALTNASGG
-279 TDVKKGK
+279 KGDD
-286 KNENQEQNENEEEKK
+286 
-301 EEEEDE
+301 DE
-307 DTNLTPL
+307 DGDDADLTPL
-314 KKQLNDLSN
+314 KKQLNELSN
-323 IIGDLGYL
+323 LIGDLGYL
-331 MAILIGC
+331 MAILIGI
-338 VLLVKETIINMLA
+338 VLFLKETIINLYS
-351 GISIFSSQELDI
+351 GISIWTSHELD
-363 VVNAF
+363 VLVNAF

-424 TGTLTLGQMRVTAFF
+424 TGTLTLGVMRVTAFY
-439 IEGKDIRI
+439 IEGEDIRLANT
-447 SKEQINDEDLR
+447 KINDEDLR
-458 NLIWNCIYKNITC
+458 DLVWNCIFRNITC
-471 VETLD
+471 VETVD
-476 NNGKT
+476 DKGKT

-489 KALFSYLK
+489 KALYTYLK
-497 KAAYP
+497 EGAYP
-502 LEGENKGLYI
+502 LEGNRKGLYV
-512 LPFKSEYKYMMNI
+512 LPFKSDYKYMMNI
-525 YKDNEG
+525 YKDEDG
-531 YILYVKGAPE
+531 YILYAKGAPE
-541 RVSPFFTKYRVEKG
+541 RVGAFFTKFRVKG
-555 KEDGFDDHKQE
+555 GQEEDYEQHKQE
-566 LFDKQAEY
+566 FFDKQADY
-574 AEDSMRTLIFGY
+574 AEDSMRTLTFGY

-591 DEIIKTRKAYPE
+591 EEINKAKEDHPE

-608 FNELAKGLC
+608 FNDLAQGLC
-617 FAFMVGIRDDNREDV
+617 FAFMVGIRDDNRPDV
-632 PKAIEKCVHA
+632 PEAIKKCHHA

-665 IIQANQVAESK
+665 IIEPSQAAECKRVA
-676 RLAQFYR
+676 QYYR
-683 EKVESKEGQNGIING
+683 EQVEKNEDAKRGLQNGDN
-698 EHPIALEGEIFR
+698 PIALEGEIFR
-710 VICGGITKVK
+710 VICGGITKK
-720 KEGQAL
+720 QSDKGGDL
-726 EISLNNREAFIH
+726 EIFLNNREAFKH
-738 TVKELKIIARASPE
+738 TVKNLKVIARASPE

-796 IAKDAADIV
+796 IAKDAADVV

-827 IRKFIQF
+827 IRKFVQF
-834 QLTTNIVAVFMT
+834 QLTTNVVAVFMT

-873 ASLALATEDPNDS
+873 ASLALATEDPTDA

-894 RDASILT
+894 REASILT
-901 PMMNLNIISQ
+901 PMMKLNIISQ
-911 AIFQI
+911 SIFQI
-916 SVLTLI
+916 TTLTVI
-922 IFYGDVIFGVP
+922 IFYGDYIFGVP
-933 SDRDLEHFMWNNVNG
+933 SDRNLEHFMWNNVNG

-972 QKDEFNVFTGIF
+972 QKDELNVFTGIM
-984 GNWLYIFIQSVI
+984 GNWLYILIQSI
-996 IIGQMLL
+996 IIVGQIIL

-1017 LHQHCMCLLISS
+1017 LQQHGYCLFISA

-1036 FIKTLPIDVSE
+1036 FIKLLPIDV
-1047 PQVLTEEKVKIPD
+1047 TEESTVGEEQVKKPD
-1060 TFTKT
+1060 TYKKT
-1065 VGLGYKS
+1065 VGLGYMS
-1072 RGQMKMSSGIH
+1072 RGQMKMSSGVR
-1083 GLNSNASRVKK
+1083 GLNANTSRSRVKK

>member
-1 MIEDESN
+1 MQESS
-8 DLKEQ
+8 DLKEM
-13 LIPKEEGGDEQD
+13 LLDKGEGNGGGEGQY
-25 DLDMKQIFNNEYN
+25 DMSKIFNNEYN
-38 NNQHKSE
+38 TSAHASE
-45 QYFKTHCKS
+45 KYFKDNCKS
-54 VEYLGQIFRTDFK
+54 VEHLGQVFRTDFV
-67 NGLSSN
+67 NGLNTSN
-73 NKRDLEWREKKWGNN
+73 KEDLKWREDKWGNN

-107 DPTLRVLLAAS
+107 DPTLRVLLVAS

-124 GVLKD
+124 GVAKD

-178 RDSREKE
+178 RDGREKE

-210 VFGDT
+210 VYGDA

-227 SDVMC
+227 SDIMW
-232 KMNCFEQKGQKY
+232 KINNFELKGQKY
-244 TCPFVFSGSQVVDG
+244 SCPFVFSGSQVVDG
-258 YGNMLVAAVGDK
+258 YGNMVVAAVGDK
-270 TFEGGNKSL
+270 TFEASNMALTNASGGK
-279 TDVKKGK
+279 DDD
-286 KNENQEQNENEEEKK
+286 
-301 EEEEDE
+301 DE
-307 DTNLTPL
+307 DGDDANLTPL
-314 KKQLNDLSN
+314 KKQLNELSN
-323 IIGDLGYL
+323 LIGDLGYL
-331 MAILIGC
+331 MAILIGI
-338 VLLVKETIINMLA
+338 VLFLKETIINIYS
-351 GISIFSSQELDI
+351 GISIWTSHELD
-363 VVNAF
+363 VLVNAF

-424 TGTLTLGQMRVTAFF
+424 TGTLTLGVMRVTAFY
-439 IEGKDIRI
+439 IEGEDIRLANT
-447 SKEQINDEDLR
+447 KINDEDLR
-458 NLIWNCIYKNITC
+458 DLVWNCIFRNITC
-471 VETLD
+471 VETVD
-476 NNGKT
+476 DKGKP

-489 KALFSYLK
+489 KALYTYLK
-497 KAAYP
+497 EGAYP
-502 LEGENKGLYI
+502 LEGNRKGLYV
-512 LPFKSEYKYMMNI
+512 LPFKSDYKYMMNI
-525 YKDNEG
+525 YKDEDG
-531 YILYVKGAPE
+531 YILYAKGAPE
-541 RVSPFFTKYRVEKG
+541 RVGAFFTKFRVKG
-555 KEDGFDDHKQE
+555 GQEEDYEQHKQE
-566 LFDKQAEY
+566 FFDKQADY
-574 AEDSMRTLIFGY
+574 AEDSMRTLTFGY

-591 DEIIKTRKAYPE
+591 EEIKKSREDHPE

-608 FNELAKGLC
+608 FQDLAQGLC
-617 FAFMVGIRDDNREDV
+617 FAFMVGIRDDNRPDV
-632 PKAIEKCVHA
+632 PEAIKKCHHA

-665 IIQANQVAESK
+665 IIEPSQAAECK
-676 RLAQFYR
+676 RIAQYYR
-683 EKVESKEGQNGIING
+683 EQVEKNEDAKRGLQNGDN
-698 EHPIALEGEIFR
+698 PIALEGEIFR
-710 VICGGITKVK
+710 VICGGITKK
-720 KEGQAL
+720 QQEKGGEL
-726 EISLNNREAFIH
+726 EIFLNNREAFKH
-738 TVKELKIIARASPE
+738 TVKNLKIIARASPE

-796 IAKDAADIV
+796 IAKDAADVV

-827 IRKFIQF
+827 IRKFVQF
-834 QLTTNIVAVFMT
+834 QLTTNVVAVFMT

-894 RDASILT
+894 REASILT
-901 PMMNLNIISQ
+901 PMMKLNIISQ
-911 AIFQI
+911 SIFQI
-916 SVLTLI
+916 TTLTVI
-922 IFYGDVIFGVP
+922 IFYGDYIFGVP
-933 SDRDLEHFMWNNVNG
+933 SDRNLEHFMWNNVNG

-972 QKDEFNVFTGIF
+972 QKDELNVFTGIM
-984 GNWLYIFIQSVI
+984 GNWLYILIQSI
-996 IIGQMLL
+996 IIVGQIIL

-1017 LHQHCMCLLISS
+1017 LQQHGYCLFISS
-1029 LTLVWGF
+1029 ITLVWGF
-1036 FIKTLPIDVSE
+1036 FVKLLPIDV
-1047 PQVLTEEKVKIPD
+1047 TEESTVGEEQVKKPD
-1060 TFTKT
+1060 TYKKT
-1065 VGLGYKS
+1065 VGLGYMS
-1072 RGQMKMSSGIH
+1072 RGQMKMSSGVR
-1083 GLNSNASRVKK
+1083 GLNANASRSRVKN

>member
-1 MIEDESN
+1 MQESSDLTEHLLEKGRDEDAPS
-8 DLKEQ
+8 
-13 LIPKEEGGDEQD
+13 G
-25 DLDMKQIFNNEYN
+25 DLDMSKIFNNEYN
-38 NNQHKSE
+38 TSAHASE
-45 QYFKTHCKS
+45 QYFKANCKS
-54 VEYLGQIFRTDFK
+54 VENMAKIFRTDLA
-67 NGLSSN
+67 NGLNSSN
-73 NKRDLEWREKKWGNN
+73 KEDLKWREDKWGNN

-107 DPTLRVLLAAS
+107 DPTLRVLLVAS

-124 GVLKD
+124 GVAKD

-178 RDSREKE
+178 RDGREKE
-185 ISIEDVLVGDIL
+185 ISIEDVLVGDVL

-210 VFGDT
+210 VFGDA

-227 SDVMC
+227 SDVMW
-232 KMNCFEQKGQKY
+232 KVNDFEQKGQKY

-258 YGNMLVAAVGDK
+258 YGNMIVAAVGDK
-270 TFEGGNKSL
+270 TFEGANKQLINS
-279 TDVKKGK
+279 TGGK
-286 KNENQEQNENEEEKK
+286 SDDDD
-301 EEEEDE
+301 DE
-307 DTNLTPL
+307 DANLTPL
-314 KKQLNDLSN
+314 KKQLNELSN
-323 IIGDLGYL
+323 LIGDLGYL

-338 VLLVKETIINMLA
+338 VLFLKETIINLVN
-351 GISIFSSQELDI
+351 GISIFTSHELDVI
-363 VVNAF
+363 VNAF

-424 TGTLTLGQMRVTAFF
+424 TGTLTLGVMRVCAFF
-439 IEGKDIRI
+439 IEGQDIKL
-447 SKEQINDEDLR
+447 SNNKINDENLRDLV
-458 NLIWNCIYKNITC
+458 WNCIYKNITC
-471 VETLD
+471 VETVD
-476 NNGKT
+476 DKGKT

-489 KALFSYLK
+489 KALYTYLK
-497 KAAYP
+497 EGSYP
-502 LEGENKGLYI
+502 LEGNRKGLYV
-512 LPFKSEYKYMMNI
+512 LPFKSDYKYMMNI
-525 YKDNEG
+525 YKDEDG
-531 YILYVKGAPE
+531 YTLYAKGAPE
-541 RVSPFFTKYRVEKG
+541 RVGEFFGKFRVAGGQE
-555 KEDGFDDHKQE
+555 EDYEEHKQE

-591 DEIIKTRKAYPE
+591 EEIQKSKDAHPD
-603 DDLAF
+603 DDLGF
-608 FNELAKGLC
+608 FQELAKGLC
-617 FAFMVGIRDDNREDV
+617 FAFMVGIRDNNREDV
-632 PKAIEKCVHA
+632 PEAIRKCHHA

-665 IIQANQVAESK
+665 IIEPNQAAECK
-676 RLAQFYR
+676 RIAQYYR
-683 EKVESKEGQNGIING
+683 EQVEKNEDAKNGIKTG
-698 EHPIALEGEIFR
+698 ESPIALEGEIFR
-710 VICGGITKVK
+710 VICGGITKK
-720 KEGQAL
+720 QPEKGGDL
-726 EISLNNREAFIH
+726 EIFLNNREAFKH
-738 TVKELKIIARASPE
+738 TVQRLKVIARASPE

-796 IAKDAADIV
+796 IAKDAADVV

-827 IRKFIQF
+827 IRKFVQF

-873 ASLALATEDPNDS
+873 ASLALATEDPTDS

-894 RDASILT
+894 REASILT
-901 PMMNLNIISQ
+901 PMMKLNIVSQ

-916 SVLTLI
+916 STLTII
-922 IFYGDVIFGVP
+922 IFYGDYIFGVP
-933 SDRDLEHFMWNNVNG
+933 SDRNLEHFMWNNVNG

-972 QKDEFNVFTGIF
+972 QKDEYNVFTGIL
-984 GNWLYIFIQSVI
+984 GNWLYILIQTI
-996 IIGQMLL
+996 IIVGQIIL

-1012 THPLS
+1012 THALS
-1017 LHQHCMCLLISS
+1017 MKQHCECIGISA

-1036 FIKTLPIDVSE
+1036 FVKLLPIDVTE
-1047 PQVLTEEKVKIPD
+1047 PSTEGEEQVKHPD
-1060 TFTKT
+1060 TYKKT
-1065 VGLGYKS
+1065 VGLGYMS
-1072 RGQMKMSSGIH
+1072 RGQMKMSSGVR
-1083 GLNSNASRVKK
+1083 GLTSSRSRVKK

>member
-1 MIEDESN
+1 MQESSDLTEHLLEKGRDEDAPS
-8 DLKEQ
+8 
-13 LIPKEEGGDEQD
+13 G
-25 DLDMKQIFNNEYN
+25 DLDMSKIFNNEYN
-38 NNQHKSE
+38 TSAHASE
-45 QYFKTHCKS
+45 QYFKANCKS
-54 VEYLGQIFRTDFK
+54 VENMAKIFRTDLA
-67 NGLSSN
+67 NGLNSSN
-73 NKRDLEWREKKWGNN
+73 KEDLKWREDKWGNN

-107 DPTLRVLLAAS
+107 DPTLRVLLVAS

-124 GVLKD
+124 GVAKD

-178 RDSREKE
+178 RDGREKE
-185 ISIEDVLVGDIL
+185 ISIEDVLVGDVL

-210 VFGDT
+210 VFGDA

-227 SDVMC
+227 SDVMW
-232 KMNCFEQKGQKY
+232 KVNDFEQKGQKY

-258 YGNMLVAAVGDK
+258 YGNMIVAAVGDK
-270 TFEGGNKSL
+270 TFEGANKQLINS
-279 TDVKKGK
+279 TGGK
-286 KNENQEQNENEEEKK
+286 SDDDD
-301 EEEEDE
+301 DE
-307 DTNLTPL
+307 DANLTPL
-314 KKQLNDLSN
+314 KKQLNELSN
-323 IIGDLGYL
+323 LIGDLGYL

-338 VLLVKETIINMLA
+338 VLFLKETIINIVN
-351 GISIFSSQELDI
+351 GISIFTSHELDVI
-363 VVNAF
+363 VNAF

-424 TGTLTLGQMRVTAFF
+424 TGTLTLGVMRVCAFY
-439 IEGKDIRI
+439 IEGQDIKL
-447 SKEQINDEDLR
+447 SNNKINDQDLR
-458 NLIWNCIYKNITC
+458 DLIWRCIYKNITC
-471 VETLD
+471 VETVD
-476 NNGKT
+476 DKGNK

-489 KALFSYLK
+489 KALYTYLNEGQ
-497 KAAYP
+497 YP
-502 LEGENKGLYI
+502 LEGNRKGLYV
-512 LPFKSEYKYMMNI
+512 LPFKSDYKYMMNI
-525 YKDNEG
+525 YKENDD
-531 YILYVKGAPE
+531 YILYAKGAPE
-541 RVSPFFTKYRVEKG
+541 RVGEFFTKFRVAGGRE
-555 KEDGFDDHKQE
+555 EDYEEHKQE

-586 KKLTE
+586 KKVTE
-591 DEIIKTRKAYPE
+591 EEIQKAKDAHPD
-603 DDLAF
+603 DDLGF
-608 FNELAKGLC
+608 FQELAKGLC
-617 FAFMVGIRDDNREDV
+617 FAFMVGIRDNNREDV
-632 PKAIEKCVHA
+632 PQAIEKCHHA

-665 IIQANQVAESK
+665 IIEPSQAAECK
-676 RLAQFYR
+676 RLAAYYR
-683 EKVESKEGQNGIING
+683 EQVQKNEDAKNGIRNG
-698 EHPIALEGEIFR
+698 ENPIALEGEIFR
-710 VICGGITKVK
+710 VICGGITKK
-720 KEGQAL
+720 QGESGDL
-726 EISLNNREAFIH
+726 EIFLNNREAFKH
-738 TVKELKIIARASPE
+738 TVKELKVIARASPE

-796 IAKDAADIV
+796 IAKDAADVV

-827 IRKFIQF
+827 IRKFVQF

-901 PMMNLNIISQ
+901 PMMKLNIVSQ

-916 SVLTLI
+916 TTLTII
-922 IFYGDVIFGVP
+922 IFYGDYIFGVP
-933 SDRDLEHFMWNNVNG
+933 SDRNLEHFMWNNVNG

-972 QKDEFNVFTGIF
+972 QKDEYNVFTGIL
-984 GNWLYIFIQSVI
+984 GNWLYILIQSII
-996 IIGQMLL
+996 IIGQIIL

-1017 LHQHCMCLLISS
+1017 IKQHCDCLGISA

-1036 FIKTLPIDVSE
+1036 IVKLLPIDVSE
-1047 PQVLTEEKVKIPD
+1047 PTTVGEEHVKTPD
-1060 TFTKT
+1060 TYKKT
-1065 VGLGYKS
+1065 VGLGYMS
-1072 RGQMKMSSGIH
+1072 RGQMRMNSGVR
-1083 GLNSNASRVKK
+1083 GLNSSSSRVKK

>member
-1 MIEDESN
+1 MQESS
-8 DLKEQ
+8 DFKEPL
-13 LIPKEEGGDEQD
+13 LIKDKNEEESVGE
-25 DLDMKQIFNNEYN
+25 LDMKKIFNNEYN
-38 NNQHKSE
+38 TSAHASE
-45 QYFKTHCKS
+45 KYFKENCKS
-54 VEYLGQIFRTDFK
+54 VEHLAQVFRTDFI
-67 NGLSSN
+67 NGLNSSN
-73 NKRDLEWREKKWGNN
+73 AEDLKWREEKWGNN

-107 DPTLRVLLAAS
+107 DPTLRVLLVAS

-124 GVLKD
+124 GVAKD

-178 RDSREKE
+178 RDGREKE
-185 ISIEDVLVGDIL
+185 ISIEDILVGDIL

-210 VFGDT
+210 VYGDA

-227 SDVMC
+227 SDVMW
-232 KMNCFEQKGQKY
+232 KVNNFELKGQKY

-258 YGNMLVAAVGDK
+258 YGNMVVAAVGDK
-270 TFEGGNKSL
+270 TFEGSNKALLNS
-279 TDVKKGK
+279 TGGK
-286 KNENQEQNENEEEKK
+286 KDDDEEG
-301 EEEEDE
+301 D
-307 DTNLTPL
+307 DDADLTPL

-323 IIGDLGYL
+323 LIGDLGYL
-331 MAILIGC
+331 MAILIGL
-338 VLLVKETIINMLA
+338 VLLVKETAINLYM
-351 GISIFSSQELDI
+351 GISIWTSHELD
-363 VVNAF
+363 VLVNAF

-424 TGTLTLGQMRVTAFF
+424 TGTLTLGVMRVCAFY
-439 IEGKDIRI
+439 IEEQDIKLSKD
-447 SKEQINDEDLR
+447 KINDDKLR
-458 NLIWNCIYKNITC
+458 DLIWNCVYKNITC
-471 VETLD
+471 VETID
-476 NNGKT
+476 DKGKP

-489 KALFSYLK
+489 KALYTYLK
-497 KAAYP
+497 ESSYP
-502 LEGENKGLYI
+502 LEGNRKGLYV
-512 LPFKSEYKYMMNI
+512 LPFKSDYKYMMNI
-525 YKDNEG
+525 YKEEDG
-531 YILYVKGAPE
+531 YILYAKGAPE
-541 RVSPFFTKYRVEKG
+541 RVGEFFSLFRVKG
-555 KEDGFDDHKQE
+555 GQEENYEDHKED
-566 LFDKQAEY
+566 LFAKQAEY

-591 DEIIKTRKAYPE
+591 EEITKAKEANPD
-603 DDLAF
+603 DDLKF
-608 FNELAKGLC
+608 FQELAKGLC

-632 PKAIEKCVHA
+632 PEAIRKCHHA

-665 IIQANQVAESK
+665 IIDANQVAQCKETAK
-676 RLAQFYR
+676 KFRAEV
-683 EKVESKEGQNGIING
+683 EKNPENAPNAIRNLDN
-698 EHPIALEGEIFR
+698 PIALEGEIFR
-710 VICGGITKVK
+710 VVCGGITKK
-720 KEGQAL
+720 QPEKGGEL
-726 EISLNNREAFIH
+726 EIFLNNREAFKH
-738 TVKELKIIARASPE
+738 TVKNLKIIARASPE

-796 IAKDAADIV
+796 IAKDAADVV

-827 IRKFIQF
+827 IRKFVQF
-834 QLTTNIVAVFMT
+834 QLTTNVVAVFMT

-853 KDSPLNAIQML
+853 KDSPLKAIQML

-873 ASLALATEDPNDS
+873 ASLALATEDPTDS
-886 LLDRKPYS
+886 LLDRKPYK

-901 PMMNLNIISQ
+901 PMMKLNIISQ
-911 AIFQI
+911 SIFQI
-916 SVLTLI
+916 TTLTII
-922 IFYGDVIFGVP
+922 IFYGDYIFGVP
-933 SDRDLEHFMWNNVNG
+933 SDRELEHFMWNNVNG

-972 QKDEFNVFTGIF
+972 QKEELNVFTGIL
-984 GNWLYIFIQSVI
+984 GNWLYILIQSI
-996 IIGQMLL
+996 IIVGQVIL

-1017 LHQHCMCLLISS
+1017 LKQHAICLCISAM
-1029 LTLVWGF
+1029 TLVWGF
-1036 FIKTLPIDVSE
+1036 IIKLLPIDV
-1047 PQVLTEEKVKIPD
+1047 TEESTEGEEQVKKPD
-1060 TFTKT
+1060 TYKKSI
-1065 VGLGYKS
+1065 GLGYMS
-1072 RGQMKMSSGIH
+1072 RGQMKMNSGVR
-1083 GLNSNASRVKK
+1083 GLNSSRK

>member
-1 MIEDESN
+1 MQETS
-8 DLKEQ
+8 DLNEH
-13 LIPKEEGGDEQD
+13 LLEGGKDDEGASGD
-25 DLDMKQIFNNEYN
+25 YDMSKIFNNEYN
-38 NNQHKSE
+38 TSAHASE
-45 QYFKTHCKS
+45 KYFKENCKS
-54 VEYLGQIFRTDFK
+54 VEHLAQVFKTDFI
-67 NGLSSN
+67 NGLNSSN
-73 NKRDLEWREKKWGNN
+73 QQDLKWRENKWGNN

-107 DPTLRVLLAAS
+107 DPTLRVLLVAS

-124 GVLKD
+124 GVAKD

-178 RDSREKE
+178 RDGREKE

-210 VFGDT
+210 VYGDA

-227 SDVMC
+227 SDVMW
-232 KMNCFEQKGQKY
+232 KVNNFELKGQKY

-258 YGNMLVAAVGDK
+258 YGNMVVAAVGDK
-270 TFEGGNKSL
+270 TFEGSNKQL
-279 TDVKKGK
+279 TNASGGK
-286 KNENQEQNENEEEKK
+286 N
-301 EEEEDE
+301 D
-307 DTNLTPL
+307 DDDDADDADLTPL
-314 KKQLNDLSN
+314 KKQLNELSN
-323 IIGDLGYL
+323 LIGDLGYL
-331 MAILIGC
+331 MAILIGI
-338 VLLVKETIINMLA
+338 VLFLKETIINLTS
-351 GISIFSSQELDI
+351 GISIWTSHELD
-363 VVNAF
+363 VLVNAF

-424 TGTLTLGQMRVTAFF
+424 TGTLTLGVMKVCAFY
-439 IEGKDIRI
+439 IEEQDFRLNKD
-447 SKEQINDEDLR
+447 KINDNNLR
-458 NLIWNCIYKNITC
+458 ELVWNCIYKNITC
-471 VETLD
+471 VETID
-476 NNGKT
+476 EKGKP

-489 KALFSYLK
+489 KALYTYLK
-497 KAAYP
+497 EASYS
-502 LEGENKGLYI
+502 LEGNRKGLYV
-512 LPFKSEYKYMMNI
+512 LPFKSDYKYMMNI
-525 YKDNEG
+525 YKEEDG
-531 YILYVKGAPE
+531 YILYAKGAPE
-541 RVSPFFTKYRVEKG
+541 RVGEFFSLFRVQGGQE
-555 KEDGFDDHKQE
+555 ENYDEHKQDF
-566 LFDKQAEY
+566 FDKQAEY
-574 AEDSMRTLIFGY
+574 AEDSMRTLTFGY

-591 DEIIKTRKAYPE
+591 EEIQKSKDAHPD

-608 FNELAKGLC
+608 FQELAKGLC
-617 FAFMVGIRDDNREDV
+617 FAFMVGIRDDNRPDV
-632 PKAIEKCVHA
+632 PEAIKKCHHA

-665 IIQANQVAESK
+665 IIEANEVSQCKELAKKYRAEV
-676 RLAQFYR
+676 
-683 EKVESKEGQNGIING
+683 EKNKDNAPLNIRSLDS
-698 EHPIALEGEIFR
+698 PLALEGEIFR
-710 VICGGITKVK
+710 VVCGGITKK
-720 KEGQAL
+720 QQDKGEL
-726 EISLNNREAFIH
+726 EIFLNNREAFKH
-738 TVKELKIIARASPE
+738 TVKNLKIIARASPE

-796 IAKDAADIV
+796 IAKDAADVV

-827 IRKFIQF
+827 IRKFVQF

-873 ASLALATEDPNDS
+873 ASLALATEDPTES
-886 LLDRKPYS
+886 LLDRLPYS
-894 RDASILT
+894 REASILT
-901 PMMNLNIISQ
+901 PMMKLNIISQ

-916 SVLTLI
+916 TTLTVI
-922 IFYGDVIFGVP
+922 IFYGDYIFGVP
-933 SDRDLEHFMWNNVNG
+933 SDRNLEHFMWNNVNG

-972 QKDEFNVFTGIF
+972 QKDELNVFTGIM
-984 GNWLYIFIQSVI
+984 GNWLYILIQSII
-996 IIGQMLL
+996 IIGQIIL

-1017 LHQHCMCLLISS
+1017 LKQHADCLIISA

-1036 FIKTLPIDVSE
+1036 FIKLLPIDV
-1047 PQVLTEEKVKIPD
+1047 TEESTVGEEQVKKPD
-1060 TFTKT
+1060 TYKKT
-1065 VGLGYKS
+1065 VGLGYMS
-1072 RGQMKMSSGIH
+1072 RGQMKMNSGVR
-1083 GLNSNASRVKK
+1083 GLNASRAKK